1 MDWKTKTAMQKVFL
15 QGTKTKIRDGTLIFF
30 LRKQNPKISLVV
42 TVFVVNVNLLQRMNN
57 FAQNVLA
64 SHAILTVI
72 NKVSHS
78 NKITHCKIIIHSN

>member
-1 MDWKTKTAMQKVFL
+1 MDWKTKTAMQKAFL
-15 QGTKTKIRDGTLIFF
+15 QGMKTKIRDGTLIFF
-30 LRKQNPKISLVV
+30 FKKGKISLVV

-64 SHAILTVI
+64 SHAILTMI

-78 NKITHCKIIIHSN
+78 NKITHCEIIINSN